1 MGRPIQKPG
10 KTRFLFKICPFYSL
24 FFLPFM
30 YNIETAM
37 NTHLS
42 PKQMETSADLAVWIK
57 LNEESLIKQSRS
69 FSIPILNL
77 DDRFQIPVMVEY
89 NLNKTIDTIEDSPAL
104 EAGEKTRLIQ
114 DFCDH
119 LKREEF
125 SAGLKKRMLEV
136 TPKDEAY
143 VFKNYEATINLY
155 SALSNQEKALGR
167 KWTEEMATGMCAFL
181 TRSIK
186 TLKDLNDYCYYV
198 AGTVGI
204 YLTGILRIK
213 GSNLTQ
219 TVFKKM
225 EGHAVSFGLFL
236 QKLNIIR
243 DHMEDNTNKKR
254 AFWPRSYFQQE
265 KDPIK
270 ILNKMCDETFS
281 NDVPGAIEYYKN
293 IPSGNDSYEVF
304 IRFLL
309 RSGLEYLKILKNNR
323 SVFSDRKVKLPKKFI
338 ENLYGYVSSQPPEE
352 FMDYCERFQSE
363 EMKLTGLTP
372 PPHFF

>member
-1 MGRPIQKPG
+1 
-10 KTRFLFKICPFYSL
+10 
-24 FFLPFM
+24 
-30 YNIETAM
+30 M
-37 NTHLS
+37 NTQLP
-42 PKQMETSADLAVWIK
+42 PKQMESSAALAMWIK
-57 LNEESLIKQSRS
+57 GNEESLIKQSRS

-104 EAGEKTRLIQ
+104 EADEKIRLIQ

-125 SAGLKKRMLEV
+125 SPGLKKRMLEV
-136 TPKDEAY
+136 TPKDESY

-155 SALSNQEKALGR
+155 TTLTDQEKALGWR
-167 KWTEEMATGMCAFL
+167 WTEEMATGMCAFL

-186 TLKDLNDYCYYV
+186 TLKDLDDYCYYV

-219 TVFKKM
+219 KIFKRM
-225 EGHAVSFGLFL
+225 EDKAVSFGLFL

-243 DHMEDNTNKKR
+243 DHMEDNTTKKR
-254 AFWPRSYFQQE
+254 TFWPQSYFEQE
-265 KDPIK
+265 RDPVK
-270 ILNKMCDETFS
+270 ILNKMCDETLS
-281 NDVPGAIEYYKN
+281 NDVPGAIEYYRN
-293 IPSGNDSYEVF
+293 IPRGNRSFEVF
-304 IRFLL
+304 IRFLI

-323 SVFSDRKVKLPKKFI
+323 AVFSNRKVKLPKKFI
-338 ENLYGYVSSQPPEE
+338 ENLYANVSSQPPEE
-352 FMDYCERFQSE
+352 FMDFCKRFHDE
-363 EMKLTGLTP
+363 EMKLTGITP
-372 PPHFF
+372 HRILYNTPQ